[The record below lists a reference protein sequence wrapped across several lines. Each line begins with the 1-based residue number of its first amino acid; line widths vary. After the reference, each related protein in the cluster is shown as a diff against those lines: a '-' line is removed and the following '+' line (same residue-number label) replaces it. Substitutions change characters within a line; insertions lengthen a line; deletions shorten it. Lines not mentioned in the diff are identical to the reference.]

1 MDAQGLRLIT
11 ALKLCILATKKDGTP
26 LYSDREQY
34 IFSELYGLEGNEIQN
49 MISLGDKLG
58 LSRERIRQLKV
69 KVFKKFG
76 ILRKRN
82 IPAIIDIDNLLTNNH
97 QINLDEVHNFAC
109 YLKKFQESHL
119 SEYPIETLFDLAQLY
134 FKQDYSIIKTWK
146 REIKETSTIFPKKQN
161 SQLTDI
167 TNKIIWFDHVKSW
180 TLEEIHQITPHRN
193 YDPNKKYLESEAGE
207 FYSNKLQRNVFYES
221 MLEKKFYKRLEKS
234 HEVIYYVEQ
243 GITITY
249 DRGKYTPDAI
259 VFLDDGKGFVVE
271 IKPLTEMANQSVQKK
286 FKALLD
292 FCEETGLGATLTD
305 GRTDINHIFETIP
318 NLAFEESIL
327 QSLKEFKKLT
337 YGKVKELKNKY
348 QVTTIHLLQCI
359 IKNNLSYNSMP
370 TFIWKTKKPIIC
382 DLLLSPENKM
392 LLKGSTDIINND
404 KT

>member
-49 MISLGDKLG
+49 MISLGDQLG

-193 YDPNKKYLESEAGE
+193 YDPNKKYLE
-207 FYSNKLQRNVFYES
+207 
-221 MLEKKFYKRLEKS
+221 KS

-337 YGKVKELKNKY
+337 YGKVNELKNKY

-370 TFIWKTKKPIIC
+370 TLIWKTKKPIIC